1 VADPSHRSVP
11 VSRGSG
17 LGDLLATPG
26 VQEVCELRSSIGLM
40 AYHGG
45 ALEEMTDVIAE
56 RAAARSGASLY
67 AVVQPPGQRTHVPST
82 QIRTEDSESL
92 ASFMAHV
99 ETVISI
105 HGFGRRGHFTSILV
119 GGQGRPLAEHLGRHL
134 RTALPAYRVIT
145 DLEEIPRDLR
155 GVHPR
160 NPVNQTRQA
169 GVQLEL
175 PPRVRGSSPL
185 WWEWDP
191 IDDDPGIVDTAV
203 SGTSCS
209 DEDTAPDLVPHT
221 ERLILALAR
230 AIGEWSD

>member
-1 VADPSHRSVP
+1 VADPAHLSVP

-17 LGDLLATPG
+17 LADLLAVEG
-26 VQEVCELRSSIGLM
+26 VEEVCHLRSGIGLM

-56 RAAARSGASLY
+56 QAAARSGASLY
-67 AVVQPPGQRTHVPST
+67 AVIQPPGQRTHVPST
-82 QIRTEDSESL
+82 QIRAEESDSL
-92 ASFMAHV
+92 TAFLDHV

-119 GGQGRPLAEHLGRHL
+119 GGQGRSLAEHLGHHL

-145 DLEEIPRDLR
+145 NLDDIPQDLR

-160 NPVNQTRQA
+160 NPVNLTRRA

-191 IDDDPGIVDTAV
+191 IDDGPGHDKADGDAQSSPDPNRAG
-203 SGTSCS
+203 
-209 DEDTAPDLVPHT
+209 DLVPHT
-221 ERLILALAR
+221 ERLILALAQ
-230 AIGEWSD
+230 AIEEWSD

>member
-1 VADPSHRSVP
+1 MADPAHASVP

-17 LGDLLATPG
+17 LAALLATPG
-26 VQEVCELRSSIGLM
+26 VEEVCELRSSIGLM

-45 ALEEMTDVIAE
+45 ALEEMTDVIAR
-56 RAAARSGASLY
+56 RAATRAGASLY

-82 QIRTEDSESL
+82 QIRTEDSEPL
-92 ASFMAHV
+92 MAFMAHV
-99 ETVISI
+99 DTVISI

-119 GGQGRPLAEHLGRHL
+119 GGQGRPLAEHLGHHL
-134 RTALPAYRVIT
+134 RSALPAYQVIT
-145 DLEEIPRDLR
+145 DLDAIPRDLR
-155 GVHPR
+155 GIHPR

-191 IDDDPGIVDTAV
+191 IDDAGLHDARVEG
-203 SGTSCS
+203 S
-209 DEDTAPDLVPHT
+209 DLVPHT
-221 ERLILALAR
+221 EQLILALAQ
-230 AIGEWSD
+230 AIEEWSD